1 MRAAAAG
8 EDLCWEVM
16 HSVSSKASYLG
27 IQVAT
32 RKTRPPSRRPGPWA
46 GSVVE
51 IHREGIGVK
60 VAQDKW
66 DKIKTILAH
75 TLELIEAQSFIPLKL
90 LESYRGSLVYVQR
103 TYPVITPYL
112 KGYHLTIDSWRH
124 DRDQAGWRLPKSQP
138 LKGDYPAAPTQVF
151 PVPRLLE
158 DVRALLSLFDSPV
171 PPTRFVRAK
180 FIKTAIYGYAD
191 ASESG
196 FGSTLGTASALFFSH
211 GIWTEAGSAMTSN
224 YRELENLVCTLEQG
238 VESGQLHHTEVW
250 LFTDNSTLEA
260 VFWKGHSSSS
270 LLNGLILR
278 LRKLEMSG
286 LLRIHMVHI
295 PGTRMI
301 AQGTDGLSRG
311 DLTDGVMTGLSILDF
326 VPLNKSAMDRQPGI
340 LPWLR
345 TWIPAPDPF
354 PLTIADWFDVGHGTM
369 GGTANS
375 DGVWFPI
382 DSPHKWLIWSPPP
395 ALAETALDELE
406 EARHKRKD
414 LNHIWIMPR
423 LLAYCWRKRLCKI
436 CDLVFS
442 IPPGAR
448 TFWPVSEQEPLVI
461 GLTLCFSTSSPWQVK
476 FTTGVLDVE
485 RPCLKC
491 GQLRTAMN
499 GIFCANFATPR
510 SRWQACHSMW
520 CGSCYTPS
528 DTVTFHRM

>member
-1 MRAAAAG
+1 
-8 EDLCWEVM
+8 
-16 HSVSSKASYLG
+16 
-27 IQVAT
+27 
-32 RKTRPPSRRPGPWA
+32 
-46 GSVVE
+46 
-51 IHREGIGVK
+51 
-60 VAQDKW
+60 
-66 DKIKTILAH
+66 
-75 TLELIEAQSFIPLKL
+75 
-90 LESYRGSLVYVQR
+90 
-103 TYPVITPYL
+103 
-112 KGYHLTIDSWRH
+112 
-124 DRDQAGWRLPKSQP
+124 
-138 LKGDYPAAPTQVF
+138 
-151 PVPRLLE
+151 
-158 DVRALLSLFDSPV
+158 
-171 PPTRFVRAK
+171 
-180 FIKTAIYGYAD
+180 
-191 ASESG
+191 
-196 FGSTLGTASALFFSH
+196 
-211 GIWTEAGSAMTSN
+211 
-224 YRELENLVCTLEQG
+224 
-238 VESGQLHHTEVW
+238 
-250 LFTDNSTLEA
+250 
-260 VFWKGHSSSS
+260 
-270 LLNGLILR
+270 
-278 LRKLEMSG
+278 
-286 LLRIHMVHI
+286 
-295 PGTRMI
+295 
-301 AQGTDGLSRG
+301 
-311 DLTDGVMTGLSILDF
+311 MTGLSILDF